1 MKNIFKFEWNRMI
14 HSKTFL
20 ISAIAAS
27 LMIIADVVAW
37 FLLYLQGID
46 VDTSIFYKWLGV
58 NRGMNAGVYFFIA
71 LPLLTAFAYSWSVSY
86 DRNSGYISQIITR
99 TSRKKYFTAKFLVTF
114 ISGGIIFAGA
124 LILDYVLLAI
134 FSPAY
139 TPIPGDLAS
148 SMDPFHFC
156 SEIFYQNPYLF
167 MLIWFGISFLW
178 GGAMSCISMAAGMLI
193 KKYVISSIVPFLV
206 FTAEQILALYVM
218 QRYTITVKG
227 TSIGL
232 VWTDMLYAAPMTT
245 SLPEHIL
252 LCIALIIMISTLIY
266 ILRGRKY
273 ECL

>member
-27 LMIIADVVAW
+27 LIIIADVIAW
-37 FLLYLQGID
+37 LQLYFQDID
-46 VDTSIFYKWLGV
+46 VYTSIFYKWLGV
-58 NRGMNAGVYFFIA
+58 NRGMNAGVYFFMA

-99 TSRKKYFTAKFLVTF
+99 TSRRKYFTAKFLVTF
-114 ISGGIIFAGA
+114 ISGGMIFVGA
-124 LILDYVLLAI
+124 LLLDYILLAT
-134 FSPAY
+134 FTPAY
-139 TPIPGDLAS
+139 TPVPGDLAS

-156 SEIFYQNPYLF
+156 SEIFYQNSYLF
-167 MLIWFGISFLW
+167 MLIWLGVAFLW

-206 FTAEQILALYVM
+206 FTAEQIFAAYMM
-218 QRYTITVKG
+218 QRYMITIKG

-245 SLPEHIL
+245 ALPEHIL
-252 LCIALIIMISTLIY
+252 FSIGFIIVISTLIY
-266 ILRGRKY
+266 VFRGRKY

>member
-167 MLIWFGISFLW
+167 MLIWFGIAFLW

-193 KKYVISSIVPFLV
+193 KKICDLKHCSVSCIYSRANTCIIRYAKIYNYHKRNINWSCLDGYVVCSSYDDIVSGTYSAMYRSDYHDIHAYLH
-206 FTAEQILALYVM
+206 FT
-218 QRYTITVKG
+218 
-227 TSIGL
+227 
-232 VWTDMLYAAPMTT
+232 
-245 SLPEHIL
+245 
-252 LCIALIIMISTLIY
+252 
-266 ILRGRKY
+266 RKKI
-273 ECL
+273 

>member
-1 MKNIFKFEWNRMI
+1 M
-14 HSKTFL
+14 
-20 ISAIAAS
+20 
-27 LMIIADVVAW
+27 
-37 FLLYLQGID
+37 
-46 VDTSIFYKWLGV
+46 
-58 NRGMNAGVYFFIA
+58 
-71 LPLLTAFAYSWSVSY
+71 
-86 DRNSGYISQIITR
+86 
-99 TSRKKYFTAKFLVTF
+99 TF

-167 MLIWFGISFLW
+167 MLIWFGIAFLW

>member
-99 TSRKKYFTAKFLVTF
+99 TSRKKYFTAK
-114 ISGGIIFAGA
+114 
-124 LILDYVLLAI
+124 
-134 FSPAY
+134 
-139 TPIPGDLAS
+139 
-148 SMDPFHFC
+148 
-156 SEIFYQNPYLF
+156 
-167 MLIWFGISFLW
+167 
-178 GGAMSCISMAAGMLI
+178 
-193 KKYVISSIVPFLV
+193 
-206 FTAEQILALYVM
+206 
-218 QRYTITVKG
+218 
-227 TSIGL
+227 
-232 VWTDMLYAAPMTT
+232 
-245 SLPEHIL
+245 
-252 LCIALIIMISTLIY
+252 LCIACHIFSGIY
-266 ILRGRKY
+266 SHSGRFGIQHGSVSF
-273 ECL
+273 LF

>member
-167 MLIWFGISFLW
+167 MLIWFGIAFLW

-218 QRYTITVKG
+218 QRYTITIKG

-232 VWTDMLYAAPMTT
+232 VLTDMLDAAPMTT
-245 SLPEHIL
+245 SFTEHIL

>member
-99 TSRKKYFTAKFLVTF
+99 TSRKN
-114 ISGGIIFAGA
+114 
-124 LILDYVLLAI
+124 ILQPN
-134 FSPAY
+134 F
-139 TPIPGDLAS
+139 
-148 SMDPFHFC
+148 
-156 SEIFYQNPYLF
+156 
-167 MLIWFGISFLW
+167 W
-178 GGAMSCISMAAGMLI
+178 
-193 KKYVISSIVPFLV
+193 
-206 FTAEQILALYVM
+206 
-218 QRYTITVKG
+218 
-227 TSIGL
+227 
-232 VWTDMLYAAPMTT
+232 
-245 SLPEHIL
+245 
-252 LCIALIIMISTLIY
+252 
-266 ILRGRKY
+266 
-273 ECL
+273 

>member
-1 MKNIFKFEWNRMI
+1 MI

-167 MLIWFGISFLW
+167 MLIWFGIAFLW